1 MKRIEI
7 PFGENKIVAEIYD
20 MDCPEFPA
28 EICIHLRDKDD
39 IILQDICLVRP
50 HYTID
55 RDANCRIEDDFVEC
69 LVWGDHN
76 NEDYTKKYV
85 IGVHKWEDE

>member
-7 PFGENKIVAEIYD
+7 PFGKNKIVAEIYD

-28 EICIHLRDKDD
+28 EITIHLRDKNDV
-39 IILQDICLVRP
+39 ILQDICLVRP
-50 HYTID
+50 HYTMGDGFCEID
-55 RDANCRIEDDFVEC
+55 NNFAEC

-76 NEDYTKKYV
+76 NEDYTKKYI
-85 IGVHKWEDE
+85 IGVHEWEEE